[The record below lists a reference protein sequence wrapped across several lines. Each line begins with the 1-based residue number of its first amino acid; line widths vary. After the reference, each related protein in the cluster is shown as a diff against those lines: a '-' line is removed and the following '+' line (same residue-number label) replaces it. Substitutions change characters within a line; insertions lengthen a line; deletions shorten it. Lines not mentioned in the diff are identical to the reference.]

1 MAELDP
7 YVRAMALMRL
17 MSSAAELT
25 GALLMIKLNRVESAV
40 RVNALLGLAGPLV
53 LLATTAVGLLGL
65 AERLSPGRMA
75 LALAGVA
82 LILFATR

>member
-1 MAELDP
+1 
-7 YVRAMALMRL
+7 MALMRL
-17 MSSAAELT
+17 LSS
-25 GALLMIKLNRVESAV
+25 
-40 RVNALLGLAGPLV
+40 LGLAGPLV

-65 AERLSPGRMA
+65 ADRLSPGTMA